1 MPGQLPGPSALLT
14 FWDFRGCL
22 APAVLPCSVSG
33 VGVSEI
39 TPLWGRGNHRLRV
52 AVTLAGIPETLG
64 TQKDGGKQKLQEG
77 QQGWDG
83 GWGSKEKQRV
93 CASLCFGLETCGE
106 DLAKRY
112 WGSPK
117 GKKA

>member
-1 MPGQLPGPSALLT
+1 MLY
-14 FWDFRGCL
+14 FY
-22 APAVLPCSVSG
+22 PAQSQEWVSQRSVRCG
-33 VGVSEI
+33 VEE
-39 TPLWGRGNHRLRV
+39 RHRLCV

-64 TQKDGGKQKLQEG
+64 TQKDGGKQKLWEG
-77 QQGWDG
+77 QQGWDR

-93 CASLCFGLETCGE
+93 CTSLCFGLEKCVE

-117 GKKA
+117 GKRV